1 MQWCFHRPVSF
12 FRPIF
17 PQSLKSNKSYKS
29 VIKNQRPEKSISD
42 VLIGFTSSICND
54 HSINAYA
61 YGTVVPFSWEMLK
74 SDARNYLI
82 GENSV
87 A

>member
-1 MQWCFHRPVSF
+1 MVFSQTSFF

-42 VLIGFTSSICND
+42 ALIGFTSSICND

-61 YGTVVPFSWEMLK
+61 YGTVVPFLWKKCSKMMPE
-74 SDARNYLI
+74 I
-82 GENSV
+82 T
-87 A
+87 